1 MLLFCGF
8 VLQNPYYNLKTLS
21 VGGLLMSGQVCFI
34 LGCGGTPEKGTPGSM
49 PFFGNYPAILIAIQV
64 QVLIE

>member
-21 VGGLLMSGQVCFI
+21 VGGLLMSGQVYFI

-49 PFFGNYPAILIAIQV
+49 PFFEKLSRYTNSYSGPGFD
-64 QVLIE
+64 